1 MALDQGTLLGF
12 AAALGGGLLIGI
24 ERERRKGFGTQRAFA
39 GVRTFTLASL
49 LGAAVAYLGEPLLTF
64 AGGLLV
70 LTLSAMGQ
78 WRVRAR
84 DPGVTTELALFLT
97 YLLGL
102 IALHHPV
109 VSAGGAIVVA
119 GLLAARRA
127 LHNFSVEVLTE
138 TELRDGLLFA
148 ACALIVLPLLPQA
161 PAAWLAGGSPRR
173 LFALVVTFM
182 GLQSAGHIALRTAGP
197 RLGLSL
203 SGLAAGFVSST
214 GTIASLGSRA
224 RSDKR
229 LLAACVSGA
238 FFSSIATVV
247 LLAIVVAAVHPAALA
262 TLGPSLLAAIVT
274 VLAAAGL
281 SLWFQR
287 GSAVSDHSAGR
298 PFNLLQ
304 AVGFAAILAG
314 VTAGM
319 GYINTY
325 YGRTGASVAAGI
337 AGLFDVHSAA
347 ASALSLATQ
356 GTLDSH
362 TVVVPVLIAFS
373 TNTGSKVVSAFVAGG
388 LRYGMEVAAGLLCVA
403 AAAWA
408 PVLWLHL
415 SAPHG

>member
-1 MALDQGTLLGF
+1 MAFDQGLFLGF

-49 LGAAVAYLGEPLLTF
+49 LGAAVAYLGQPLLTF

-70 LTLSAMGQ
+70 IALAAIEQ

-102 IALHHPV
+102 IALHKPV
-109 VSAGGAIVVA
+109 ISAGGAIVVA
-119 GLLAARRA
+119 GLLASRRA
-127 LHNFSVEVLTE
+127 LHNFSVEILTE
-138 TELRDGLLFA
+138 SELRDGLLFA
-148 ACALIVLPLLPQA
+148 ACALIVLPLLPDA
-161 PAAWLAGGSPRR
+161 PTGWLAGGSPRR
-173 LFALVVTFM
+173 IFALVVTFM
-182 GLQSAGHIALRTAGP
+182 GLQSAGHIALRMAGP

-203 SGLAAGFVSST
+203 SGLVSGFISST

-224 RSDKR
+224 RADR
-229 LLAACVSGA
+229 QLLSACVSGA
-238 FFSSIATVV
+238 FFSTIATVV
-247 LLAIVVAAVHPAALA
+247 LLAIVVAAVHAPALTTLAPSLIAAL
-262 TLGPSLLAAIVT
+262 VT

-281 SLWFQR
+281 SLWLQPR
-287 GSAVSDHSAGR
+287 TTVSDPAAGR

-319 GYINTY
+319 GVINRY
-325 YGRTGASVAAGI
+325 YGQIGASVAAGI
-337 AGLFDVHSAA
+337 AGIFDVHAAA
-347 ASALSLATQ
+347 ASALALAAK
-356 GTLDSH
+356 GTLDSRS
-362 TVVVPVLIAFS
+362 VVLPVLIAIS
-373 TNTGSKVVSAFVAGG
+373 TNTGSKVVAAFVVGG
-388 LRYGMEVAAGLLCVA
+388 MRYGTEVAAGLICTA

-408 PVLWLHL
+408 PVLWFYLSGLH
-415 SAPHG
+415 G